1 MLRRD
6 FVKYA
11 ATSFAGSSLLYGTG
25 VYETGMAVAQ
35 RPPRGF
41 VALFDGKDLSAWRAD
56 EDAKKHWVVH
66 DGIIDFD
73 GKDEGPNREK
83 RHLWSV
89 KEYGDLTLMV
99 DWRFP
104 GPARELE
111 HEVILPNGDYAL
123 DATGK
128 RKKEK
133 VMDAGDSGV
142 YLRGSDKSQVNMWCW
157 PIGSGEVYGYRN
169 DLKQPP
175 EVRAGVTPKK
185 HADKPLGSWN
195 SMVITMVGDRLSVTL
210 NNIAVITKAQL
221 PGVAPSGPIALQ
233 NHGDP
238 IQFRNIYIRTGT
250 G

>member
-1 MLRRD
+1 MRRRD

-11 ATSFAGSSLLYGTG
+11 VTSIAGSSLVCGTA
-25 VYETGMAVAQ
+25 MATAQ
-35 RPPRGF
+35 RPPKGF

-56 EDAKKHWVVH
+56 DEAKKHWVVRN
-66 DGIIDFD
+66 GIIDFD
-73 GKDEGPNREK
+73 GKDENPQGQK

-89 KEYGDLTLMV
+89 KEYADFTLRV

-104 GPARELE
+104 GTARELE
-111 HEVILPNGDYAL
+111 HEIILPNGDYAL
-123 DATGK
+123 DAAGK

-133 VMDAGDSGV
+133 VMDAGDSGI

-169 DLKQPP
+169 DMKLPP

-185 HADKPLGSWN
+185 HADRPIGSWN
-195 SMVITMVGDRLSVTL
+195 SMVITMLGDRLSVTL

-238 IQFRNIYIRTGT
+238 IQFRNIFIKTAAA
-250 G
+250 

>member
-1 MLRRD
+1 MQRRD

-11 ATSFAGSSLLYGTG
+11 VTSFAGSS
-25 VYETGMAVAQ
+25 VVWRAGMAAAQ

-56 EDAKKHWVVH
+56 DEAKKHWVVR

-73 GKDEGPNREK
+73 GKDDGPKGEK

-89 KEYGDLTLMV
+89 KEYADLTLMV

-104 GPARELE
+104 GPARQLE
-111 HEVILPNGDYAL
+111 HEVILPNGDYVL
-123 DATGK
+123 DEAGK

-133 VMDAGDSGV
+133 VMDAGDSGI
-142 YLRGSDKSQVNMWCW
+142 YLRGSDKSQVNIWCW

-169 DLKQPP
+169 DMKLPA

-185 HADKPLGSWN
+185 HADRPIGSWN
-195 SMVITMVGDRLSVTL
+195 SMVVTMVGDRLTVTL

-221 PGVAPSGPIALQ
+221 PGIAPSGPIALQ

-238 IQFRNIYIRTGT
+238 IQFRNIFIRTGAT
-250 G
+250 GAA